1 MKKSDFQTLIQNQ
14 FKEIVAL
21 TATKGNE
28 YAQSDDQLAN
38 FKRQSTEL
46 GVSKETV
53 LLVFLNK
60 HLDSIKGYVR
70 GDTTLSESIESRI
83 DDSILYL
90 LLLKA
95 MVVEGGEVLPSV
107 TGIPVNTYAP
117 SPVAS
122 SSEDFPIHTWKVLEE
137 EPETPVVLR
146 VAQRHF
152 NMAFDTGTEHGRWS
166 ADQLRNAMAT
176 LTGQPEAAI

>member
-1 MKKSDFQTLIQNQ
+1 MKKSDFQILLRNQ
-14 FKEIVAL
+14 FEEISAL

-38 FKRQSTEL
+38 FRRWSADSGT
-46 GVSKETV
+46 SPETV
-53 LLVFLNK
+53 LMVFMNK
-60 HLDSIKGYVR
+60 HLDSIKGYIR

-90 LLLKA
+90 ILLKA
-95 MVVEGGEVLPSV
+95 MVTEGEEVLPRAAKA
-107 TGIPVNTYAP
+107 PVNINAP
-117 SPVAS
+117 VKP
-122 SSEDFPIHTWKVLEE
+122 SEDFPIHGWKVLEE